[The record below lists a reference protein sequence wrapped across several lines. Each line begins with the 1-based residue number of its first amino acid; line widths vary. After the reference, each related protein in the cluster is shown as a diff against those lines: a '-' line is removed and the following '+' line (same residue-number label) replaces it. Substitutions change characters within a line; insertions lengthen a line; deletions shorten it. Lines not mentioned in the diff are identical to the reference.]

1 MTPEEKNKIIFG
13 QRYVASTIIEKEV
26 KTADGKTETVVE
38 DSEETLNLWP
48 IKLGNFKELDAAD
61 PTDFENLLIAFS
73 ARKPIEWV
81 DNTLNSA
88 QKTNIVKICKEI
100 NVGFFEWR
108 ARTVEKIKTLGQ
120 ERMELLETLKGLP
133 SLSQTTL
140 PKPQTD
146 TVSQ

>member
-13 QRYVASTIIEKEV
+13 QRYVASIIIEKEV

-38 DSEETLNLWP
+38 DSEENLNLWP

>member
-13 QRYVASTIIEKEV
+13 QRYVASIIIEKEV
-26 KTADGKTETVVE
+26 KTDDGKTETVVE

-48 IKLGNFKELDAAD
+48 IKLGNFVKLDAAA

-108 ARTVEKIKTLGQ
+108 ARTVEKIKALGQ